1 MGCLIVKTISAN
13 NEESHLSKITSS
25 GHCVM
30 VEVCSSVTI
39 LTYCFRSLWLTHDT
53 QIATVVFRVLYL
65 VSIVYA
71 LCRIIRWGLAV
82 QCVRTYAMTLDTI
95 YSSFGHIFQ
104 IVILFFLV
112 HGTLLQHLRVLDTSP
127 Y

>member
-1 MGCLIVKTISAN
+1 MGCLTVKFSAN

-25 GHCVM
+25 DHCVM
-30 VEVCSSVTI
+30 VKVCSSVTM
-39 LTYCFRSLWLTHDT
+39 LTYCFLGLWLTHDT

-65 VSIVYA
+65 VSICIRS
-71 LCRIIRWGLAV
+71 LSFRWGLAV

-95 YSSFGHIFQ
+95 YSSFGYIFQ

-112 HGTLLQHLRVLDTSP
+112 YGTLLQHLRILDTSP